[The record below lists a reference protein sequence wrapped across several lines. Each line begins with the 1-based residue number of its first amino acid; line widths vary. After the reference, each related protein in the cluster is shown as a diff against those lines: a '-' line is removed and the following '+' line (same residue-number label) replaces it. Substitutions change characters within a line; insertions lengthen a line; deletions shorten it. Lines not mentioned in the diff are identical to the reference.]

1 MTRVFLDANV
11 YFAGC
16 ASPRG
21 ASALI
26 LQLARQGTIHLVT
39 SRLVLREADRN
50 LRRKSDRRSVEAFR
64 HFLSTTDVTV
74 LPTPDDKVL
83 RRYEA
88 HIHPKDVPVL
98 AAAVEAQVGYL
109 VTLDRKHFLTP
120 AVQTCARDMKILTP
134 GDFLKDIL
142 HPAPHNPESKISAT
156 TPGGSAK
163 PVGGQN
169 PKSKIS

>member
-16 ASPRG
+16 ASPSG

-26 LQLARQGTIHLVT
+26 LQLARRGIIRLVA

-50 LRRKSDRRSVEAFR
+50 LRRKSDRRNAEAFR
-64 HFLSTTDVTV
+64 CFLNATDMTV
-74 LPTPDDKVL
+74 LPTPNDKVL

-98 AAAVEAQVGYL
+98 AAAVEAQVDYL
-109 VTLDRKHFLTP
+109 VTLDRRHFLTP
-120 AVQTCARDMKILTP
+120 AVQACARNVKILTP
-134 GDFLKDIL
+134 GDFLKSVRP
-142 HPAPHNPESKISAT
+142 PASPHS
-156 TPGGSAK
+156 
-163 PVGGQN
+163 VLR
-169 PKSKIS
+169 